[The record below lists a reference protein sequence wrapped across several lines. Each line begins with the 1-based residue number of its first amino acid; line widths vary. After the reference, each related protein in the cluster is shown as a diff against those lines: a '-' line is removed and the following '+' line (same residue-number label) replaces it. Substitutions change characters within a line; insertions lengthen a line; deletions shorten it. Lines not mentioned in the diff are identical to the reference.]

1 MIQERILTGKDVK
14 LVEGRNKMKYTV
26 IYAITTS
33 WDAVVEAE
41 NKLEAKK
48 KVKEVIPDA
57 KIENIWEVEE
67 HAV

>member
-1 MIQERILTGKDVK
+1 VSDVK
-14 LVEGRNKMKYTV
+14 LVEGRNKMKYAV
-26 IYAITTS
+26 IYTITTS

-57 KIENIWEVEE
+57 KIEDIWEVEE
-67 HAV
+67 RAV

>member
-1 MIQERILTGKDVK
+1 
-14 LVEGRNKMKYTV
+14 MKYTV